1 MEGAGRMLTF
11 RYAAA
16 LQYRSTAFSSG
27 PMPCVAS
34 RREVAELEVSAST
47 TIVWVKCFRAP
58 GETISPLEKHASFL
72 LGLTE

>member
-1 MEGAGRMLTF
+1 
-11 RYAAA
+11 
-16 LQYRSTAFSSG
+16 
-27 PMPCVAS
+27 MPCVAS